1 MDHLKLGCVY
11 SGLRLL
17 VALYLLQLCTRT
29 NAAVVPTEVTTPTS
43 LSLSEGHCGPW
54 FKWNET
60 EKKCECVKN
69 LFKGI
74 IKCDNKSSTASV
86 LDCYCA
92 TIDDETNKAVAG
104 SCFYNCE
111 NNDKVLHDVL
121 YHNISDDVCED
132 FNRTGTLCGKCI
144 NGTYPLAYS
153 FDLKCVTCDDD
164 RANWAWFIVVATVPS
179 TIFFLVVIIFK
190 INLTSSYLH
199 GFVLFSQGI
208 SFPANMRIILRAVES
223 KPLPSACAKIISSL
237 YGFWNLDFFRPL
249 LPQMCLRL
257 STLQVLSLDYIVA
270 AYPLLL
276 IICSYIIV
284 ILYYRNVRIIVYIS
298 RPFRQLFSRFQRT
311 SNIKT
316 FIMDAYATFFIFSYT
331 KFLSASFDLLMPTYV
346 CFEDGSKTIAPYYS
360 ANLGYFRGEHL
371 PLALTALVILIIFII
386 IPTLVLLLYS
396 FQFTRNVL
404 NSLHLQSSFL
414 DLFTSPFYRCY
425 KDGTEP
431 NTRDCRWFS
440 SLFLVLRIILPLVY
454 SFTLGSVFLPL
465 AVIIIFIFVMILITV
480 KPYKA
485 TYSHFIKF
493 DVTFLLLLALFY
505 LSMISID
512 VSSIKDHRLVK
523 ASYWL
528 TVIFSVVPLLYVS
541 FVVGYWIISK
551 RNYGPEMVRR
561 FVAIWKIPQYENQNM
576 DNEEPDR
583 LLHPTEYMNK
593 SASLKVSGS
602 VGGSLTNSTFP
613 QCH

>member
-104 SCFYNCE
+104 SCFYNYE

-208 SFPANMRIILRAVES
+208 SFLANMRIILRA
-223 KPLPSACAKIISSL
+223 
-237 YGFWNLDFFRPL
+237 D
-249 LPQMCLRL
+249 
-257 STLQVLSLDYIVA
+257 
-270 AYPLLL
+270 
-276 IICSYIIV
+276 SY
-284 ILYYRNVRIIVYIS
+284 
-298 RPFRQLFSRFQRT
+298 
-311 SNIKT
+311 
-316 FIMDAYATFFIFSYT
+316 
-331 KFLSASFDLLMPTYV
+331 
-346 CFEDGSKTIAPYYS
+346 
-360 ANLGYFRGEHL
+360 
-371 PLALTALVILIIFII
+371 
-386 IPTLVLLLYS
+386 
-396 FQFTRNVL
+396 
-404 NSLHLQSSFL
+404 
-414 DLFTSPFYRCY
+414 
-425 KDGTEP
+425 
-431 NTRDCRWFS
+431 
-440 SLFLVLRIILPLVY
+440 
-454 SFTLGSVFLPL
+454 
-465 AVIIIFIFVMILITV
+465 
-480 KPYKA
+480 
-485 TYSHFIKF
+485 
-493 DVTFLLLLALFY
+493 
-505 LSMISID
+505 
-512 VSSIKDHRLVK
+512 
-523 ASYWL
+523 
-528 TVIFSVVPLLYVS
+528 
-541 FVVGYWIISK
+541 
-551 RNYGPEMVRR
+551 
-561 FVAIWKIPQYENQNM
+561 
-576 DNEEPDR
+576 
-583 LLHPTEYMNK
+583 
-593 SASLKVSGS
+593 LK
-602 VGGSLTNSTFP
+602 GSLSGIYYLTQP
-613 QCH
+613 L